1 MLVRSQELGGRSSV
15 NRPRIGAYGMP
26 SSEMLTANWSGF
38 FDLSGCL
45 ARSKKAT
52 EPIDPPIE
60 DEDEYDSLP
69 RF

>member
-1 MLVRSQELGGRSSV
+1 
-15 NRPRIGAYGMP
+15 MP
-26 SSEMLTANWSGF
+26 SSEMLTANWSEF

-52 EPIDPPIE
+52 EPTDPPIE
-60 DEDEYDSLP
+60 DEDDDEDEYDRLP